1 MNNDPDQ
8 TLPPPSL
15 LPPPLRP
22 PPPPPPPSQQGQ
34 PPEDEINSSPSKR
47 QRVDGADTNNGND
60 VAEENSQGDG
70 GDDSGDDIDA
80 IGDEELVQH
89 SSHCLSVNLFGV
101 FCTSEKCTP
110 LLKRRGS
117 DLWIPSAKVLRQHWA
132 KQICYDGGIP
142 NAKETHRSLKAIQI
156 RQHSQLKRGTAAAA
170 AAMVQ
175 SVFPRNC
182 NVLGEQFYYCVNC
195 GAFDKKIANMR
206 RHFGVRTDM
215 MGCSVA
221 IHMKRGTVCE
231 GLHGMRCPAE
241 VVQLIQN
248 QKFILPYPHAD
259 TVVNQPNSTP
269 AVPTGNGGLQRRVG
283 QRRTTPAL
291 PTQHYSEYKYFFTT
305 FAIESY

>member
-1 MNNDPDQ
+1 MDNDPDQ
-8 TLPPPSL
+8 PP
-15 LPPPLRP
+15 P

-47 QRVDGADTNNGND
+47 QRVDGDGADTNNGND
-60 VAEENSQGDG
+60 VAEENSQGGGGDDNGDG
-70 GDDSGDDIDA
+70 GDDNGDDIS
-80 IGDEELVQH
+80 IGDEELAQH
-89 SSHCLSVNLFGV
+89 SSHYLSVNPFGV

-117 DLWIPSAKVLRQHWA
+117 DLWIPSAKLLRQHWA
-132 KQICYDGGIP
+132 KHICYDGGTP
-142 NAKETHRSLKAIQI
+142 NAKETHRNLKAIQI

-170 AAMVQ
+170 AAIVQ
-175 SVFPRNC
+175 NVFPRNC
-182 NVLGEQFYYCVNC
+182 NVLGGQFYYCVNC
-195 GAFDKKIANMR
+195 GAFDKKIANMK
-206 RHFGVRTDM
+206 RHFGVRTDV

-231 GLHGMRCPAE
+231 GLHGLRCPEE

-248 QKFILPYPHAD
+248 QKFTLPYPHAD
-259 TVVNQPNSTP
+259 TVINQPNSTP
-269 AVPTGNGGLQRRVG
+269 AAPTGTASGLQHRVG

-305 FAIESY
+305 IAIESY